1 MKSKEEKETKKERKL
16 QKLQTRKVMMIPAG
30 AGIKRVSD
38 LGHTRLDCYLT
49 PVLIPVLISV
59 SDLIY
64 QINTNIS
71 TYIFF

>member
-1 MKSKEEKETKKERKL
+1 MKSKEEKETKKEREAAKTANAETYVDTSWWL
-16 QKLQTRKVMMIPAG
+16 VLNGYQTLA
-30 AGIKRVSD
+30 
-38 LGHTRLDCYLT
+38 HTRLDCYLI

-71 TYIFF
+71 TY